1 MLVASFIDNTSATWR
16 TDLLEEWF
24 LPMDIE
30 VIKSIPLSTRRM
42 DDFWAWQYEKNGL
55 LTVRSV
61 YRMLVQNKKRRED
74 WPEG

>member
-1 MLVASFIDNTSATWR
+1 
-16 TDLLEEWF
+16 
-24 LPMDIE
+24 MDIE